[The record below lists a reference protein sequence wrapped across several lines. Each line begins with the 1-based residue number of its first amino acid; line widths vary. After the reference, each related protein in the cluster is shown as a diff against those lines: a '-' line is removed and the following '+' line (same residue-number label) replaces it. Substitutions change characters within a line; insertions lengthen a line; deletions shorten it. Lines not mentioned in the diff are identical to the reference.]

1 MSQHPAISPGRN
13 AVVTGAASGI
23 GLAAA
28 QAFARAGMNVWLAD
42 LPGPALDAARAA
54 VAELAA
60 VEVRAVPTDVSDRG
74 AVEALAA
81 AVAKGGPP
89 ALVMLNAG
97 IEAGGKLFSDADT
110 WARILGTNLGGVVN
124 GIHAFAPGMI
134 AGGRPGAIVVTGSK
148 QGITTPPGN
157 APYNVSKAGVKAVT
171 EALAHE
177 LRNREGCHTT
187 AHLLIPGF
195 VYTGPH
201 EGPRRRREA
210 RGGLDARRDRG
221 LPAGAARR
229 RRFLHPLPG
238 QRDHAGAGS
247 EADRLGVRRHRREPA
262 RPLALASGLRRGV
275 QAVHGG
281 VTHAASRCRLGC
293 FAALARTER
302 GSVGLPGPRP
312 GGPLNRTALACAP
325 RLAKPLHTG

>member
-1 MSQHPAISPGRN
+1 MSQNPAISPGRS

-60 VEVRAVPTDVSDRG
+60 VEVRAIPTDVSDRG

-81 AVAKGGPP
+81 AVAKAGPP

-97 IEAGGKLFSDADT
+97 IEAGGELFSDADT
-110 WARILGTNLGGVVN
+110 WTRILGTNLGGVVN

-134 AGGRPGAIVVTGSK
+134 AGGKPGAIIVTGSK

-171 EALAHE
+171 EALAYE
-177 LRNREGCHTT
+177 LRNREGCRTT

-195 VYTGPH
+195 VYTGLTK
-201 EGPRRRREA
+201 A
-210 RGGLDARRDRG
+210 RGVAEK
-221 LPAGAARR
+221 PAGAWTPDETVA
-229 RRFLHPLPG
+229 FML
-238 QRDHAGAGS
+238 
-247 EADRLGVRRHRREPA
+247 E
-262 RPLALASGLRRGV
+262 
-275 QAVHGG
+275 
-281 VTHAASRCRLGC
+281 
-293 FAALARTER
+293 
-302 GSVGLPGPRP
+302 
-312 GGPLNRTALACAP
+312 
-325 RLAKPLHTG
+325 RLAAGDFYILCPDNETTRAQDAKRIAWAAGDIIENRPALSRWHPDFSEGFKRYMEG

>member
-1 MSQHPAISPGRN
+1 MRQHPAISPGRN

-81 AVAKGGPP
+81 GVAKAGPP
-89 ALVMLNAG
+89 AVVMLNAG
-97 IEAGGKLFSDADT
+97 IEAGGTLFSDAET

-134 AGGRPGAIVVTGSK
+134 DGAKPGALIVTGSK

-171 EALAHE
+171 EALAHD
-177 LRNREGCHTT
+177 LRNRAGCRTT

-195 VYTGPH
+195 VYTGLTK
-201 EGPRRRREA
+201 A
-210 RGGLDARRDRG
+210 RGVAEK
-221 LPAGAARR
+221 PAGAWAAEETVAFMLERLADGDFYILCPDNETTR
-229 RRFLHPLPG
+229 AQDAKRIAWAAGDIIENRPALSRWHP
-238 QRDHAGAGS
+238 DHA
-247 EADRLGVRRHRREPA
+247 EAFKRYMAE
-262 RPLALASGLRRGV
+262 
-275 QAVHGG
+275 
-281 VTHAASRCRLGC
+281 
-293 FAALARTER
+293 
-302 GSVGLPGPRP
+302 
-312 GGPLNRTALACAP
+312 
-325 RLAKPLHTG
+325 

>member
-195 VYTGPH
+195 VYTGLTK
-201 EGPRRRREA
+201 A
-210 RGGLDARRDRG
+210 RGVAEK
-221 LPAGAARR
+221 PAGAWTPDETVA
-229 RRFLHPLPG
+229 FLL
-238 QRDHAGAGS
+238 
-247 EADRLGVRRHRREPA
+247 ERLAVGDFYILCPDNETTRAQDQKRIA
-262 RPLALASGLRRGV
+262 WASGDIVENRPAL
-275 QAVHGG
+275 
-281 VTHAASRCRLGC
+281 SRWHPDYAEAFKRYMEG
-293 FAALARTER
+293 
-302 GSVGLPGPRP
+302 
-312 GGPLNRTALACAP
+312 
-325 RLAKPLHTG
+325 

>member
-1 MSQHPAISPGRN
+1 MSQHPAISPGRS
-13 AVVTGAASGI
+13 AVVTGGASGI

-81 AVAKGGPP
+81 AVAKAGPP

-110 WARILGTNLGGVVN
+110 WTRILGTNLGGVVN

-134 AGGRPGAIVVTGSK
+134 AGGKPGAIIVTGSK

-195 VYTGPH
+195 VYTGLTK
-201 EGPRRRREA
+201 A
-210 RGGLDARRDRG
+210 RGVAEK
-221 LPAGAARR
+221 PAGAWTPDETVT
-229 RRFLHPLPG
+229 FLLE
-238 QRDHAGAGS
+238 RLAAGDFYILCPDNETTRAQD
-247 EADRLGVRRHRREPA
+247 AKRIA
-262 RPLALASGLRRGV
+262 WASGDIVENRPALSRW
-275 QAVHGG
+275 HPDY
-281 VTHAASRCRLGC
+281 AAAFKRYMEG
-293 FAALARTER
+293 
-302 GSVGLPGPRP
+302 
-312 GGPLNRTALACAP
+312 
-325 RLAKPLHTG
+325 

>member
-1 MSQHPAISPGRN
+1 MSQHPAISPGRS

-110 WARILGTNLGGVVN
+110 WTRILGTNLGGVVN

-134 AGGRPGAIVVTGSK
+134 EGGRPGAIVVTGSK

-195 VYTGPH
+195 VYTGLTK
-201 EGPRRRREA
+201 A
-210 RGGLDARRDRG
+210 RGVAEK
-221 LPAGAARR
+221 PAGAWTPDETVA
-229 RRFLHPLPG
+229 FLLERLAAGDFYILCPDNETTRAQDAKRIAWASGDIVENRPALSRWHP
-238 QRDHAGAGS
+238 DHAEAFKRYMAG
-247 EADRLGVRRHRREPA
+247 
-262 RPLALASGLRRGV
+262 
-275 QAVHGG
+275 
-281 VTHAASRCRLGC
+281 
-293 FAALARTER
+293 
-302 GSVGLPGPRP
+302 
-312 GGPLNRTALACAP
+312 
-325 RLAKPLHTG
+325 